1 MDEILNKQKLNENTR
16 VRTESCIDFAHLK
29 LVKLKQMIA
38 CHYLKQYSGRI
49 PSATWHILKNNSS
62 VAAPKMCWRLN
73 RANKTTTDKVLAGSE
88 EHCVHNKRPQEVR
101 VTAGQREAGDQSHFT
116 HMHPPG

>member
-1 MDEILNKQKLNENTR
+1 
-16 VRTESCIDFAHLK
+16 
-29 LVKLKQMIA
+29 MIA
-38 CHYLKQYSGRI
+38 CHYFKQYSQRI
-49 PSATWHILKNNSS
+49 PSATWQILKNNSS

-101 VTAGQREAGDQSHFT
+101 VTAGQREAGARATSLTSTRLIQSPFLCTFT
-116 HMHPPG
+116 GALVDYTQKQNTQSIIYNT